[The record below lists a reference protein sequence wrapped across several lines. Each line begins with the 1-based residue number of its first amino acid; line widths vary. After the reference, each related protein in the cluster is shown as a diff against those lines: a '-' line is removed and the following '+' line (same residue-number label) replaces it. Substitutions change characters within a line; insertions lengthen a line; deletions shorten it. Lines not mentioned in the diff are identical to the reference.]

1 MVGLYSIRCPSV
13 LITFAASLTMYQHAQ
28 NLHELVMSSPSVVI
42 DLGPE
47 ELEAYLLAMN
57 CLSLI
62 DSKDAW
68 ILMPADIGLSVCC
81 CFLYLNCT

>member
-1 MVGLYSIRCPSV
+1 
-13 LITFAASLTMYQHAQ
+13 MYQHAQ

-68 ILMPADIGLSVCC
+68 ILMPADVGQSVCSFC
-81 CFLYLNCT
+81 PASQLDLLITYPAI